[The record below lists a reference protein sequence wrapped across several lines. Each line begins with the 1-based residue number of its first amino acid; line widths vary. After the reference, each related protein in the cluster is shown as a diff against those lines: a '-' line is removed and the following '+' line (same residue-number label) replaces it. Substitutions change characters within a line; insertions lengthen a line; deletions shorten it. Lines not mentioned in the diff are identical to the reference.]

1 MSSCRC
7 LMFRQQSSQ
16 HNNFHRVSYPQ
27 NEKLIH
33 TSDNSINGVAC
44 ALCLRS
50 GRYEQQQI
58 EGHKSVQSFLDV
70 VGILHPSVW
79 GQVENYPAVFFY
91 TFYNYPKP
99 SMTFSFQ
106 ANKPDIHDSQNM
118 FTQFNEKQTEN
129 VDYSD
134 H

>member
-1 MSSCRC
+1 M
-7 LMFRQQSSQ
+7 
-16 HNNFHRVSYPQ
+16 NN
-27 NEKLIH
+27 NKLRDTKVFVH
-33 TSDNSINGVAC
+33 
-44 ALCLRS
+44 
-50 GRYEQQQI
+50 
-58 EGHKSVQSFLDV
+58 SFLDV
-70 VGILHPSVW
+70 AGILHPSVW
-79 GQVENYPAVFFY
+79 GQVNNYPAVFFY
-91 TFYNYPKP
+91 TLYNYPKP